1 MITSIY
7 LFLKESRILRSLIWF
22 YDLIYG
28 TLSPILRRTS
38 ILTTLDG
45 GEHTSFFFVMIKM
58 PKRGDMFYK
67 WLFLLPLWFHYFRST
82 TKLTTIPTANPQ
94 PHGQSCSMES
104 LKKHTNLNLILIDRT
119 HVPHCIKDLACAQFS
134 LVLCT

>member
-45 GEHTSFFFVMIKM
+45 GEHTSFFF
-58 PKRGDMFYK
+58 RYD
-67 WLFLLPLWFHYFRST
+67 
-82 TKLTTIPTANPQ
+82 
-94 PHGQSCSMES
+94 
-104 LKKHTNLNLILIDRT
+104 
-119 HVPHCIKDLACAQFS
+119 
-134 LVLCT
+134 